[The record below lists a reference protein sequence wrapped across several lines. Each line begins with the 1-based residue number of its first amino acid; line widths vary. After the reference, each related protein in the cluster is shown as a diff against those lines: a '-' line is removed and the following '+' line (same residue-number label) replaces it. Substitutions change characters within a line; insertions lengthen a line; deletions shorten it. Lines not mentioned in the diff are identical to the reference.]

1 MCRLFA
7 YIGHEEALLEDVLV
21 NPAHAIIR
29 QVHDHYL
36 PGLIPHGPEIP
47 PKDVKAARK
56 QADEQNKFFNIDGFG
71 VAFYT
76 NNSSEFTKTVTGP
89 RPATYKSIAPA
100 ITDPTFLSL
109 CANISSRA
117 IVAHVRATSLSP
129 VVVTNCHPFTFGR
142 HTFAHNGYVSLF
154 DKVRRELSLLIKEE
168 YFASMRGTT
177 DSEHIAAL
185 YMTHLDASSGDKGN
199 AAERPFGVTE
209 MRDALARAIKDVQD
223 IQESTLTSEEL
234 TQAANSLNLVATDG
248 EKLVAVRWR
257 NHPSE
262 QPPSLYVS
270 TTAGIT
276 LNRKYPTHLE
286 DSDPKEAVKGGSK
299 HHLEQRKLGVEK
311 EEHGLH
317 IIVASEPTTF
327 RPHEWTLLDKNHGKP
342 FNLTGV

>member
-142 HTFAHNGYVSLF
+142 HTFAHNGYVS
-154 DKVRRELSLLIKEE
+154 
-168 YFASMRGTT
+168 FASMRGTT

-234 TQAANSLNLVATDG
+234 TQAANSLNNV
-248 EKLVAVRWR
+248 W
-257 NHPSE
+257 
-262 QPPSLYVS
+262 
-270 TTAGIT
+270 
-276 LNRKYPTHLE
+276 
-286 DSDPKEAVKGGSK
+286 
-299 HHLEQRKLGVEK
+299 
-311 EEHGLH
+311 
-317 IIVASEPTTF
+317 
-327 RPHEWTLLDKNHGKP
+327 
-342 FNLTGV
+342 